1 MLIKEYRI
9 VLPFTLDEYKRAQL
23 YMVARVSK
31 ENTTNHEGIEIIKNE
46 PYEDEN
52 GKGQFT
58 HKIFHIASRIPSFL
72 AYLVP
77 KGSLIVEEKCWNAFP
92 YVKTVYS
99 CSLSDRF
106 SMVIE
111 TKYREGPGDRNDLF
125 PDTVPSEKDHVNIVT
140 DPVSSYKYKP
150 EEDPSL
156 YVSKKSERGPLS
168 PNWIET
174 TNPIMCSYKMVSVDF
189 RVFGLQTT
197 VEYYIHSVLREI
209 FLMGHRQCVCWTDE
223 WWDLSMQDIRNFE
236 KETKDALDDLLR
248 GQAEQQNK
256 ETATDQSQ
264 TNKETATD
272 QSQTNKETATDQ
284 SQTNKETAT
293 DQSQTNKET
302 ATDPTPTN
310 TIPLVSPSDSQ

>member
-23 YMVARVSK
+23 YMVARVSR
-31 ENTTNHEGIEIIKNE
+31 ENTTSHEGIEIVKNE

-125 PDTVPSEKDHVNIVT
+125 PDTVAEKDVVNIVT
-140 DPVSSYKYKP
+140 DPVSSYKYKA
-150 EEDPSL
+150 EEDPGL
-156 YVSKKSERGPLS
+156 YASKKSLRGPL
-168 PNWIET
+168 PPTWIES

-209 FLMGHRQCVCWTDE
+209 FLLGHRQCVCWTDE
-223 WWDLSMQDIRNFE
+223 WWDLSMQDIRDFE
-236 KETKDALDDLLR
+236 KATKDALDGLLR
-248 GQAEQQNK
+248 GEGEQNK
-256 ETATDQSQ
+256 ETATTDQTQ
-264 TNKETATD
+264 TATD
-272 QSQTNKETATDQ
+272 QTQTTTE
-284 SQTNKETAT
+284 QT
-293 DQSQTNKET
+293 QTTTEQT
-302 ATDPTPTN
+302 QTTSP
-310 TIPLVSPSDSQ
+310 TIPLVSPSISSSDSQ